1 MNNRYLKSILSSA
14 LSVIPMI
21 ALVFLLSIIKIDNGV
36 SLVPMQSFDYIAL
49 TLGAVIMIVGLGLFQ
64 VGASTGLAKVGE
76 YMGSSL
82 SKQQNFAIVII
93 FSFLLGALITCAEPS
108 ILIVAGQVNIN
119 SLLLIASI
127 AAGVG
132 IFVIIGVVRI
142 VFHGQLKLWYLLYYF
157 IVFALL
163 CLISIDEDM
172 ANFLPFIF
180 DAGGITTGSATVP
193 FILSLGAG
201 IAVVRG
207 GRKATEDSFGLVGM
221 ASIGPILSMTIL
233 LLGNKLAGSGGFSD
247 YTFELFNGFTDM
259 GEVGRFLL
267 LGLVPTGATHLGTLI
282 EVLMA
287 LVPIIVIFVVYDFIY
302 IKLPG
307 TKKKELMVGFL
318 VSYVGLVIFLTG
330 VNAIMTPF
338 GTFVG
343 VNLGYGLDNP
353 WVIVLIA
360 FIIGIVTVLCEP
372 AIHVLTRQI
381 SDVSDGTIKRSTV
394 LIFIA
399 VGVGVAIGLSAIRT
413 LFDFSILYFIV
424 PGYILSI
431 VLMFFTPNIFTAM
444 AFDAGGTAS
453 GPMSVSFVM
462 PMIIGITY
470 AKTDY
475 GTSSINYYTRSFG
488 VVALIALTP
497 ILTIQI
503 LGVIQDLKN
512 KARLRV
518 VSTDIDDPLDAE
530 IIHFNVR

>member
-1 MNNRYLKSILSSA
+1 MNNRYVKSLLSST
-14 LSVIPMI
+14 LSVMPMI
-21 ALVFLLSIIKIDNGV
+21 ALVLLLSIIKIDGDV
-36 SLVPMQSFDYIAL
+36 SLVPMALYDYIAL
-49 TLGAVIMIVGLGLFQ
+49 IIGALIMIVGLALFQ
-64 VGASTGLAKVGE
+64 VGANTGLAKVGE

-82 SKQQNFAIVII
+82 SKQKSLIIVII
-93 FSFLLGALITCAEPS
+93 FAFLLGALITCAEPS
-108 ILIVAGQVNIN
+108 ILIIAGQVNIN
-119 SLLLIASI
+119 SLLLIAVI
-127 AAGVG
+127 AVGVG
-132 IFVIIGVVRI
+132 IFVVIGVIRI

-172 ANFLPFIF
+172 AKFLPFIF

-233 LLGNKLAGSGGFSD
+233 LLANKSGFSD
-247 YTFELFNGFTDM
+247 YTFELFDGFKDM
-259 GEVGRFLL
+259 GEIWYHIGHALI
-267 LGLVPTGATHLGTLI
+267 PTGLTHLGTLI

-287 LVPIIVIFVVYDFIY
+287 LVPIIVIFVLYELIY
-302 IKLPG
+302 IKLP
-307 TKKKELMVGFL
+307 KNKIIELIVGFA
-318 VSYVGLVIFLTG
+318 VSYFGLVIFLTG

-343 VNLGYGLDNP
+343 ISVGQGLDNGFF
-353 WVIVLIA
+353 IVLLA
-360 FIIGIVTVLCEP
+360 FVIGLVTVFCEP
-372 AIHVLTRQI
+372 AIHVLTAQI
-381 SDVSDGTIKRSTV
+381 SGVTDGAIKRSTV
-394 LIFIA
+394 LISIA
-399 VGVGVAIGLSAIRT
+399 LGVAIAISLSALRT
-413 LFDFSILYFIV
+413 SFNFSILYIVV

-453 GPMSVSFVM
+453 GPMSVSFIM
-462 PMIIGITY
+462 PMIIGLTY

-475 GTSSINYYTRSFG
+475 GTSSIEYYTRSFG
-488 VVALIALTP
+488 VVSFIALTP

-503 LGVIQDLKN
+503 LGVVQNLKTR
-512 KARLRV
+512 AQLRV
-518 VSTDIDDPLDAE
+518 MSTDVEDPLDAE